1 MCLIV
6 FAWKVVPGAPLLAAG
21 NRDEFY
27 ERPTAPAAWWSD
39 QAHIYAGRDLRGGGT
54 WMGVTREGR
63 FAAITN
69 IRAPSKKRNDV
80 PSRGELVAGYL
91 SGIASP
97 AQYVEDLSKRA
108 RKYNGFNLL
117 VGNREELIWYSN
129 GSPDDE
135 HNGKPLAPGVY
146 GLSNGSLDSPWP
158 KVVRTKAQFASLL
171 CQGAPEDAYFEMLSD
186 TTLAP
191 DCRLPKTGVSLE
203 WERILSAVCIESPT
217 YGTRSS
223 TLVHLL
229 DNRTPV
235 LRERQLR

>member
-1 MCLIV
+1 M
-6 FAWKVVPGAPLLAAG
+6 
-21 NRDEFY
+21 
-27 ERPTAPAAWWSD
+27 
-39 QAHIYAGRDLRGGGT
+39 
-54 WMGVTREGR
+54 
-63 FAAITN
+63 
-69 IRAPSKKRNDV
+69 
-80 PSRGELVAGYL
+80 
-91 SGIASP
+91 
-97 AQYVEDLSKRA
+97 
-108 RKYNGFNLL
+108 
-117 VGNREELIWYSN
+117 
-129 GSPDDE
+129 
-135 HNGKPLAPGVY
+135 
-146 GLSNGSLDSPWP
+146 
-158 KVVRTKAQFASLL
+158 RTKAQFASLL